1 MLFTLEN
8 TNIKIT
14 AHTNGGELH
23 NITSKKTN
31 TEYLWNGDSAYWK
44 YHAPILFPIVGKV
57 RDGKYTVEGKT
68 YELPQHGLARVREF
82 NMINKTDNEI
92 SFELIYNEETL
103 EVYPYKFSLIIT
115 YTLVENGVNIA
126 YKVKNLDDKKI
137 YFSIGAHP
145 AFMCPVDPSQS
156 QTDCYFEFNEI
167 ENSSMMLLDTQ
178 TGLFSHERANCLTN
192 NNKIQ
197 ITKDLFKNDALIF
210 DDLKSNTVTIKSST
224 DTRSLSMNFEG
235 FPYMALWS
243 QPTGAPFVCLEPWYG
258 HADYF
263 DFDGE
268 FKDKEGVQSL
278 EINEEFNCSYLV
290 TINE

>member
-8 TNIKIT
+8 NNIKIT

-23 NITSKKTN
+23 NLTSKKTN
-31 TEYLWNGDSAYWK
+31 TEYLWNGDATYWK

-57 RDGKYTVEGKT
+57 KDGKYLIDGQT

-82 NMINKTDNEI
+82 NMINQNENEI
-92 SFELIYNEETL
+92 SFELSYSEDTL
-103 EVYPYKFSLIIT
+103 KVYPYKFSLIIS
-115 YTLVENGVNIA
+115 YTLLDNGVKIS
-126 YKVKNLDDKKI
+126 YTVKNLDDKKI

-145 AFMCPVDPSQS
+145 AFMCPVDTTKS

-167 ENSSMMLLDTQ
+167 ENTSKMLLDTQ
-178 TGLFSHERANCLTN
+178 TGLFSHNREECLKNT
-192 NNKIQ
+192 NKIQ
-197 ITKDLFKNDALIF
+197 ITKDLFKDDALIF
-210 DDLKSNTVTIKSST
+210 DDLKSNTVTIKST
-224 DTRSLSMNFEG
+224 NDTRSLSMNFEG

-258 HADYF
+258 HADYS
-263 DFDGE
+263 DFTGE
-268 FKDKEGVQSL
+268 FKDKEGVESL
-278 EINEEFNCSYLV
+278 DIDKTFSCSYTV